1 MKTVSVLV
9 RSDKKSP
16 RLELFVRII
25 WAIPTAFVL
34 WIYGLLS
41 GICLVIQLVFILIT
55 GKRNIALNDVIRGYF
70 YYSTKVRAYLGL
82 ITDER
87 NPILPED

>member
-1 MKTVSVLV
+1 
-9 RSDKKSP
+9 
-16 RLELFVRII
+16 
-25 WAIPTAFVL
+25 
-34 WIYGLLS
+34 
-41 GICLVIQLVFILIT
+41 LVFILIT